1 MAVVGGRRRGQ
12 RSGAHDDGLIALAVT
27 AVVVIWTLLDDR
39 TPGHPDALPGWGWLL
54 VVLACAALAF
64 RSRFPVAVALVT
76 LAVCGVYYPLFE
88 VDGPVLVTFAVSLY
102 TATARGH
109 VTAAVLMAV
118 GTMLAVGYGEAGAE
132 HRNVD
137 DATMFLLAGWLV
149 AVISIGA
156 VQRNRLAYLHEVE
169 QRAAVAEHSRIEE
182 ARRQTSEERLR
193 IARELHDALGHNIS
207 LINVQASAALHR
219 FDEDPAQARA
229 ALGAVKQASGSAL
242 RELRATLGMLRQVDE
257 AAPATAPPGLDRL
270 DELAEHA
277 RSAGLAVTVETTGVA
292 RELPAEVDRAAY
304 RIVQEALTNVTRHA
318 KARTAHVRIGYED
331 EDVRVTVDD
340 DGRGGTP
347 VPGNGLRGMD
357 ERARALGGELA
368 VGGRREGGLRV
379 TVLLPTGDRR

>member
-12 RSGAHDDGLIALAVT
+12 RSGRHDDGLIALAVT
-27 AVVVIWTLLDDR
+27 IIVVTGTLFDDHD
-39 TPGHPDALPGWGWLL
+39 PGHPDALNVWGWLL
-54 VVLACAALAF
+54 ILLACAALLV
-64 RSRFPVAVALVT
+64 RSRFPVTVAL
-76 LAVCGVYYPLFE
+76 LALASCCVYYPVFA
-88 VDGPVLVTFAVSLY
+88 VDGPLMVTFAVGLY
-102 TATARGH
+102 TVAARGH
-109 VTAAVLMAV
+109 LTVAVLMAV

-132 HRNVD
+132 YRNVD

-169 QRAAVAEHSRIEE
+169 QRAAVAERGRVEE
-182 ARRQTSEERLR
+182 SRRQASEERLR

-229 ALGAVKQASGSAL
+229 ALDAVKKASGSAL

-257 AAPATAPPGLDRL
+257 AAPAILSPSLDRV
-270 DELAEHA
+270 DELAAQA
-277 RSAGLAVTVETTGVA
+277 RSTGLAVTVEVTGAA

-304 RIVQEALTNVTRHA
+304 RIIQEALTNVARHA
-318 KARTAHVRIGYED
+318 NAGTAHVTIGYER

-340 DGRGGTP
+340 DGRGGVP

-368 VGGRREGGLRV
+368 VGSRREGGLRV
-379 TVLLPTGDRR
+379 TVRLPTGAGR